1 MPSVINDILP
11 SSNTSESIKKEG
23 INCSSLV
30 QHWVQ
35 TGYGPSP
42 TKVKFKK
49 NSVSTHLDKM
59 AEGTFYPK
67 EVTHITKFNGTNFR
81 LLKFQLNLVLEGLKL
96 LEILDG
102 TTKRPELKNLKV
114 SSEKEDNVV

>member
-1 MPSVINDILP
+1 
-11 SSNTSESIKKEG
+11 
-23 INCSSLV
+23 
-30 QHWVQ
+30 
-35 TGYGPSP
+35 
-42 TKVKFKK
+42 
-49 NSVSTHLDKM
+49 M